1 MAAGSCEGSAAKRLA
16 VRVKAITDSGG
27 GLGTGHGFWLSGSVL
42 WCNICGAFAEGCGTM
57 ALAKPCTGRRVRGPR
72 QAANQ
77 GGRNGLLQQLRN
89 LQKGF
94 HPKTGRLLPPAVPID
109 QSADVPAEMV
119 ANYASQEGRIY
130 QLATPE
136 TLSAPLQ
143 SMLERVRKRA
153 ADRIAELPAAKRRI
167 SVKTSPSAAGS
178 SRNTLLSTLPSHV
191 QAD

>member
-1 MAAGSCEGSAAKRLA
+1 
-16 VRVKAITDSGG
+16 
-27 GLGTGHGFWLSGSVL
+27 
-42 WCNICGAFAEGCGTM
+42 M
-57 ALAKPCTGRRVRGPR
+57 ALAKPCSGRRVRGPR

-89 LQKGF
+89 LQRGLY
-94 HPKTGRLLPPAVPID
+94 PKTDRLLPPAVPID
-109 QSADVPAEMV
+109 QSADVPAEMI
-119 ANYASQEGRIY
+119 ANYASQEGRVY

-143 SMLERVRKRA
+143 SMLERVRKRV
-153 ADRIAELPAAKRRI
+153 ADRNAELPAAKRRI

-178 SRNTLLSTLPSHV
+178 SRNTLLRTLPSDV